1 MKRPPR
7 WAEALLAVLLPR
19 DDREEML
26 GDLAEAYGRR
36 AERSP
41 MAARLW
47 YLGQLLFL
55 PGWLMMGAL
64 RALRFDPGEVRR
76 TVRGLARTPG
86 FTIVAVLSLGLGI
99 GATTAIYG
107 AMRALLF
114 VTLPVEEPEQL
125 SLVYHTWPDSW
136 NGRQSGSDSSLD
148 PYDGRRAASNIS
160 WPAFAELRDARPDGV
175 ELSAYAFI
183 RELSLVRGNE
193 PAIAPAAM
201 MVSGSY
207 FQTLRLPP
215 HSGRM
220 LTPAD
225 DQLGAAPVAVVSHSF
240 WQRAFGSN
248 TDVVGQTVRLNGR
261 PFEIVGIMKRGY
273 VGLSPGGFFGASDVV
288 VPMAHAATFVDF
300 PIREGEDVLT
310 SRMNHWVRVVARV
323 EEGLDWRRDV
333 AASWTD
339 VLSAHMVEAG
349 VVAEGDGADVE
360 VRMLD
365 GRRGLDE
372 LRTETEGPLR
382 ILGSTVALVLLIA
395 CANLTTLLL
404 ARGVAR
410 SEELALRRAL
420 GASRW
425 ELARPQ
431 LVESLLLGALGG
443 TLGFFVALEGGPLL
457 VSSLTGGEGAAAVR
471 YDVSW
476 PLIASATLAALLAA
490 GLTGWAPAARMM
502 RTEPNDHLGVRG
514 KGASGK
520 SMRLGR
526 ALIAVQIAIS
536 VPLVVGAGLFLQTL
550 GNIVSIDPGFRPEGI
565 VAFRVDASLVTKDD
579 AEQNTIYQ
587 RILDEV
593 NGLSGVASASIVGN
607 VLVSGWRSNSR
618 VHIDGETP
626 MMDFNAVSP
635 AFLETMGIPLR
646 SGRFIEE
653 TDGADA
659 PHVVVVNET
668 AERQL
673 FGGSAIGRTFS
684 VGGRRPVEIVGVVA
698 DTKYSDLREEIN
710 PSFYDSWVQ
719 RPDGLYATHYVMR
732 SNQPA
737 ATLEREVR
745 DIVSGI
751 DRGLPVSAFRTQS
764 DDVINQALRERVFA
778 RLLTSFGLFGI
789 LLSCIGLYGLM
800 SFSVSQRMSE
810 MGVRLALG
818 AAPESIV
825 GLVLKQVAGL
835 AALGL
840 GIGVLASL
848 QVGPLIEAM
857 LFGVESNDG
866 GTIVAATLLM
876 FGVALLAGG
885 IPARR
890 ASKVDPMV
898 SLQP

>member
-1 MKRPPR
+1 MKSPPR
-7 WAEALLAVLLPR
+7 WAEALLGAVLPR
-19 DDREEML
+19 DDRDEML
-26 GDLAEAYGRR
+26 GDLAEAYARR
-36 AERSP
+36 AEHS
-41 MAARLW
+41 AFKARAW

-55 PGWLMMGAL
+55 PGWLILGAL
-64 RALRFDPGEVRR
+64 RAMRFDPGEFRR
-76 TVRGLARTPG
+76 TLRGLARTPG
-86 FTIVAVLSLGLGI
+86 FTIVAVVSLGLGI

-107 AMRALLF
+107 AMRALIF
-114 VTLPVEEPEQL
+114 VSLPVEEPEQL
-125 SLVYHTWPDSW
+125 SLVYHTWPDNW
-136 NGRQSGSDSSLD
+136 NGRQSGSDSSID
-148 PYDGRRAASNIS
+148 PYDGERTSSNIS
-160 WPAFAELRDARPDGV
+160 WPAFTELRDASPEGV
-175 ELSAYAFI
+175 ELSAYAFV

-225 DQLGAAPVAVVSHSF
+225 DQLGAEPVAVVSHSF
-240 WQRAFGSN
+240 WQRAFGS
-248 TDVVGQTVRLNGR
+248 DPGVIGQSVRLNGR
-261 PFEIVGIMKRGY
+261 PFRVVGVMKRGY
-273 VGLSPGGFFGASDVV
+273 VGLSPGGFFGASDLV

-300 PIREGEDVLT
+300 PVRDGEDVLT
-310 SRMNHWVRVVARV
+310 SRLNHWVRLVARV
-323 EEGLDWRRDV
+323 DDRLDWRGDV
-333 AASWTD
+333 GAGWTEL
-339 VLSAHMVEAG
+339 LSAHMVEAG
-349 VVAEGDGADVE
+349 VVADGDRGDVT
-360 VRMLD
+360 VRMLE

-372 LRTETEGPLR
+372 LRRETEEPLQ
-382 ILGSTVALVLLIA
+382 ILGFTVALVLLIA

-410 SEELALRRAL
+410 TEELALRRAL

-431 LVESLLLGALGG
+431 LVESLLLGVVGG

-457 VSSLTGGEGAAAVR
+457 VSSLTGGEGSAAVR

-476 PLIASATLAALLAA
+476 PLIASATIAALVAA

-502 RTEPNDHLGVRG
+502 RTEPNDHLGVRD
-514 KGASGK
+514 KGASRK
-520 SMRLGR
+520 NMRLGR
-526 ALIAVQIAIS
+526 ALIAIQIAIS

-579 AEQNTIYQ
+579 AEQQVIYQ

-593 NGLSGVASASIVGN
+593 HEIPGVASASIVGN
-607 VLVSGWRSNSR
+607 VLVSGWRSNSW
-618 VHIDGETP
+618 VDIDGETP

-635 AFLETMGIPLR
+635 AFLETMGISLR
-646 SGRFIEE
+646 SGRFIEAS
-653 TDGADA
+653 DDPDA

-668 AERQL
+668 AEREL

-698 DTKYSDLREEIN
+698 DTKYYDLREEIN
-710 PSFYDSWVQ
+710 PSFYDSWTQ

-732 SNQPA
+732 STQPV

-751 DRGLPVSAFRTQS
+751 DRGLPLSAFRTQS
-764 DDVINQALRERVFA
+764 DDVIAQALRERVFA
-778 RLLTSFGLFGI
+778 RLLTAFGLFGL

-800 SFSVSQRMSE
+800 SFNVSQRMSE

-835 AALGL
+835 ALLGL
-840 GIGVLASL
+840 IIGVVASL

-866 GTIVAATLLM
+866 VTIVAATLLM